1 MTTILLM
8 VVLFVLL
15 IFPHELGHFIV
26 ARLCNVQVNE
36 FSFGMGPVI
45 FKKQGK
51 ETQYSIRA
59 IPVGGFCAMEGED
72 TEEAG
77 DNPRAFNNKRG
88 WQKILILLAGAAMN
102 IFIAFVVMIFVS
114 GIGGII
120 TNTLAGVTP
129 GGPAELAGIRAG
141 DVVIAVEE
149 YETDTWSD
157 VINALDIVMEKDEPV
172 DITVKRGSEKLTF
185 SMLPM
190 VNEEGRRMVGIEAEI
205 SHKPGTAI
213 KSAAIATGEMF
224 TTIFRSLKDLIHS
237 ENVLE
242 QVSGPVGIAMAVEE
256 TSSYGFMYYL
266 YLVAM
271 ISVNLAIFNLL
282 PFPAL
287 DGGRIIFVIIRAIT
301 GKAISDKAEGIVHMI
316 GMAFLI
322 GLAII
327 VTGSDILKLFGR

>member
-26 ARLCNVQVNE
+26 ARLCDVQVNE

-172 DITVKRGSEKLTF
+172 DITVKRGREKLTF
-185 SMLPM
+185 
-190 VNEEGRRMVGIEAEI
+190 
-205 SHKPGTAI
+205 
-213 KSAAIATGEMF
+213 
-224 TTIFRSLKDLIHS
+224 
-237 ENVLE
+237 
-242 QVSGPVGIAMAVEE
+242 
-256 TSSYGFMYYL
+256 
-266 YLVAM
+266 
-271 ISVNLAIFNLL
+271 
-282 PFPAL
+282 
-287 DGGRIIFVIIRAIT
+287 
-301 GKAISDKAEGIVHMI
+301 
-316 GMAFLI
+316 
-322 GLAII
+322 
-327 VTGSDILKLFGR
+327 

>member
-1 MTTILLM
+1 MTIILM
-8 VVLFVLL
+8 IVLFVLL
-15 IFPHELGHFIV
+15 IFPHELGHFIA
-26 ARLCNVQVNE
+26 ARACNVQVNE

-77 DNPRAFNNKRG
+77 DNPRAFNNKKW
-88 WQKILILLAGAAMN
+88 WQKIIILLAGAAMN

-120 TNTLAGVTP
+120 TNKLAAVSP
-129 GGPAELAGIRAG
+129 GGPAEVAGIRAG
-141 DVVIAVEE
+141 DVVVGVEYE
-149 YETDTWSD
+149 ETDTWSE
-157 VINALDIVMEKDEPV
+157 VIEALDKAMAEGGPIA
-172 DITVKRGSEKLTF
+172 ITVKRDGERHTF
-185 SMLPM
+185 SMTP
-190 VNEEGRRMVGIEAEI
+190 VINDEGRRVIGIEAEI
-205 SHKPGTAI
+205 SHSPGTAI
-213 KSAAIATGEMF
+213 KSAAIATGEMC
-224 TTIFRSLKDLIHS
+224 TAIFRALKDLVRS
-237 ENVLE
+237 ENILE
-242 QVSGPVGIAMAVEE
+242 QVSGPVGIAQAVGE
-256 TSSYGFMYYL
+256 TTSYGFFYYL

-287 DGGRIIFVIIRAIT
+287 DGGRIIFVIIRGIT
-301 GKAISDKAEGIVHMI
+301 GRAISDKVEGMVHMI
-316 GMAFLI
+316 GMVVLI

-327 VTGSDILKLFGR
+327 VTGSDLLKLFGR

>member
-1 MTTILLM
+1 
-8 VVLFVLL
+8 
-15 IFPHELGHFIV
+15 
-26 ARLCNVQVNE
+26 
-36 FSFGMGPVI
+36 MGPVI

-224 TTIFRSLKDLIHS
+224 TTIFRSLRDLIHS

-242 QVSGPVGIAMAVEE
+242 QVSGPVGIAMA
-256 TSSYGFMYYL
+256 
-266 YLVAM
+266 LVAM

>member
-1 MTTILLM
+1 MTILLM
-8 VVLFVLL
+8 VILFVLL

-26 ARLCNVQVNE
+26 ARLCDVQVNE
-36 FSFGMGPVI
+36 FSFGMGPVL

-77 DNPRAFNNKRG
+77 DNPRAFNNKKW

-102 IFIAFVVMIFVS
+102 ILIAFIVMIFVS
-114 GIGGII
+114 AIGGII
-120 TNTLAGVTP
+120 TNRLAAVSP

-141 DVVIAVEE
+141 DTVIAVEDM
-149 YETDTWSD
+149 ETDTWSD
-157 VINALDIVMEKDEPV
+157 VVNALDIATKKDGPV
-172 DITVKRGSEKLTF
+172 SVTVKRGSEEITF
-185 SMLPM
+185 QMAPM
-190 VNEEGRRMVGIEAEI
+190 VNEEGRRIVGIEAEI
-205 SHKPGTAI
+205 SHRPGTAI

-224 TTIFRSLKDLIHS
+224 TAIFKSVRDLIHS

-242 QVSGPVGIAMAVEE
+242 QVSGPVGIAQAVGE
-256 TSSYGFMYYL
+256 TSSYGAMYYL

-316 GMAFLI
+316 GMAVLI

-327 VTGSDILKLFGR
+327 VTGSDILKLFK